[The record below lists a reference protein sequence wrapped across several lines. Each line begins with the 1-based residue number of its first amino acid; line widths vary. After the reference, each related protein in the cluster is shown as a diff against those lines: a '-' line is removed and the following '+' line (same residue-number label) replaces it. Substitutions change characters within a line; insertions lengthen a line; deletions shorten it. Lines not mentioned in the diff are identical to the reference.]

1 MEEPLLS
8 IIIPTCQR
16 AALLEEALAS
26 LYPLPTFP
34 VEILVSENS
43 DSDESAAVVQK
54 FPQVKFRKR
63 GATLP
68 MAKHWNL
75 CFSEARGKYVKLLC
89 DDDWVTPGA
98 LEREI
103 KCLEENP
110 LLAAVAS
117 AREEVSF
124 DRKQKGRVIGSD
136 SFEVMGKHQAYR
148 RMIQEEN
155 VLGPPSCVTFVR
167 RHFRAFP
174 EEYSYA
180 ADWAAWILLLEGG
193 PVARLPEV
201 GCGFRL
207 HPGNLTQKSVREGL
221 DISEGFALRK
231 EVWIRLGT
239 PPFLT
244 FEIVGL
250 YIYRLARRFLRNL
263 LRGENPL
270 TVWKI
275 LTVEKKESLEKS
287 YPPARG

>member
-1 MEEPLLS
+1 MKEPLLS

-26 LYPLPTFP
+26 LYPLPPFA

-43 DSDESAAVVQK
+43 DSDASAAVVQK
-54 FPQVKFRKR
+54 YPEVKYRKR

-75 CFSEARGKYVKLLC
+75 CLSEATGKYVKLLC
-89 DDDWVTPGA
+89 DDDWVMPGA
-98 LEREI
+98 LAREVN
-103 KCLEENP
+103 CLENNP
-110 LLAAVAS
+110 LLVAVAS

-124 DRKQKGRVIGSD
+124 DRQQKGRTIGSSD
-136 SFEVMGKHQAYR
+136 LEILGKHQAYR
-148 RMIQEEN
+148 RMIHEEN

-167 RHFRAFP
+167 KHFRAFP
-174 EEYSYA
+174 EEYFYA
-180 ADWAAWILLLEGG
+180 ADWAAWILLLENG
-193 PVARLPEV
+193 PVARLPEL

-221 DISEGFALRK
+221 DISEGFALRR
-231 EVWIRLGT
+231 ELWLRLGT

-244 FEIVGL
+244 LEIVGL
-250 YIYRLARRFLRNL
+250 YIYRLLRRFLRNV
-263 LRGENPL
+263 LRRENPF

-275 LTVEKKESLEKS
+275 FTAEKKESLEKS

>member
-1 MEEPLLS
+1 MKEPLLS
-8 IIIPTCQR
+8 IIIPSCQR

-26 LYPLPTFP
+26 LYPLPSFP
-34 VEILVSENS
+34 VEIFVSENS
-43 DSDESAAVVQK
+43 DSEASAAVVQK
-54 FPQVKFRKR
+54 FPEVNFRQR

-75 CFSEARGKYVKLLC
+75 CLSEARGKYVKLLC
-89 DDDWVTPGA
+89 DDDWVLPGA
-98 LEREI
+98 LAREV

-110 LLAAVAS
+110 LLVAVAS

-124 DRKQKGRVIGSD
+124 DRQQKGQVIGSD
-136 SFEVMGKHQAYR
+136 AFEILGKHQAYR
-148 RMIQEEN
+148 RMIREEN

-167 RHFRAFP
+167 KHFRAFP

-231 EVWIRLGT
+231 ELWLRMGT
-239 PPFLT
+239 PPLLT
-244 FEIVGL
+244 LEIVAL
-250 YIYRLARRFLRNL
+250 YFYRLARRFARSIV
-263 LRGENPL
+263 RGENPL
-270 TVWKI
+270 TVWTI
-275 LTVEKKESLEKS
+275 FTAEKKESLEKS